1 MSLRPYQQ
9 RIVDTIMNELAHYNK
24 PFVVS
29 AMQGCLA
36 GDTRVL
42 TPQGYIA
49 VKDLHE
55 GDLVGS
61 WNGET
66 VEWNRISC
74 KSITSSSLKPKPMLS
89 FSYDTFMHILSEKD
103 SDPNK
108 ESESCIS
115 PKRKDVLFEGV
126 RGGDEE
132 NSNQSKSPSDGRK
145 EGSIRVKTT
154 YDHRFLYDGKYY
166 PLYQLI
172 WGSLEESQRVQLE
185 LLCKQYGAPLNYTFE
200 RGVSCWDNAPSEGCE
215 GVSSDSDG
223 WADSKSASH
232 SSTELHSESIK
243 QAHSESYQWDKNRQP
258 SIESGMGNPIRTGRT
273 YAEDWTLDKGKVRG
287 HARSTR
293 RSEDNDGRPVNMV
306 MERMGEAIQGC
317 KIDQIK
323 SKNIQRLVIRKQQ
336 KIQPVDHQTAKKCY
350 QESFQLSAIQVHE
363 AEDYYS
369 LSVENC
375 HTYII
380 EGGFPTHNSG
390 KSWMIA
396 EVAKQVGKCLVLC
409 MNKELVEQDAEKIRA
424 VGAECSIYS
433 ASCGEK
439 VISNITVATIGSI
452 YKVPKY
458 CMGFDL
464 VIVDECFFAGTKVD
478 GKNIEDYKV
487 GDVVRSYNFAAGK
500 IEKKRVSRV
509 IRKKS
514 PEKMYCIKVSG
525 RSIISTGNHQH
536 YTSSGW
542 KRADEIKE
550 GDIIYETTNDRTSA
564 LFDLRENNQTAR
576 HEPEPAKTVLPKRK
590 NVLLDYVREGGY
602 RQSLIAKTKRPQSQK
617 QKTGSDTKTITNKKN
632 KGGST
637 YMDYAPRAK
646 RGERKTQRAT
656 KDSLESAGQGMD
668 ARSCNTNG
676 ATKGHWV
683 SHLLQSRLGECVR
696 NDCNRTRRAKPQ
708 RADGKNKR
716 QKEDEVIREL
726 RVDGVEILERK
737 DYGRLGLSDNGDY
750 VYCISVEDNH
760 NFFANGVLTHNCDAA
775 PVDKK
780 DSMYMKL
787 FSQIRKPVIGLTGT
801 AFRTAYNYSR
811 LKNGDVVQSTVIK
824 SLDGFKFWGKVIDG
838 VGYQELLD
846 EKFLSPIQYYV
857 EDTNMSML
865 RVNSTGLDYTEDSLE
880 KYGGANRMRLV
891 QVVRGAVDVWK
902 CKRVLVAVPNIEEA
916 ECVAEMLRADG
927 VRAESLHSQMSKK
940 ERTRIVEHFK
950 DGQIKVVVQ
959 VLILNV
965 GFDLPA
971 LDCVIFARPSLSLRI
986 WCQFVARGIRLDP
999 DDKAKTCKCI
1009 DMGGMIKLY
1018 GRIEDVK
1025 VKGGRVIGTHGYIS
1039 DKILNKVNVSEMAR
1053 RFN

>member
-9 RIVDTIMNELAHYNK
+9 RIVDDAMDELAHHNK
-24 PFVVS
+24 PFVIS

-42 TPQGYIA
+42 TPQGYTPI
-49 VKDLHE
+49 KDLHE

-66 VEWNRISC
+66 IEWNRILC

-89 FSYDTFMHILSEKD
+89 FSYDTFMHLLSEKD

-108 ESESCIS
+108 KSESRIS
-115 PKRKDVLFEGV
+115 PKRKDVLLEGV
-126 RGGDEE
+126 RDGDEE
-132 NSNQSKSPSDGRK
+132 DFNQSKIANGVEK
-145 EGSIRVKTT
+145 EGSIHIKTT

-185 LLCKQYGAPLNYTFE
+185 LLCKQYGTPLNYTFE
-200 RGVSCWDNAPSEGCE
+200 RGISCWDNAPSEGCE
-215 GVSSDSDG
+215 WISSNGDG
-223 WADSKSASH
+223 WADGKSASH
-232 SSTELHSESIK
+232 SSTELHSEPIK
-243 QAHSESYQWDKNRQP
+243 QTNSESYQWNKNRRP
-258 SIESGMGNPIRTGRT
+258 SIESGMGNPIGTSRT
-273 YAEDWTLDKGKVRG
+273 YAEDGTLDKGEVRG
-287 HARSTR
+287 HARGAQC
-293 RSEDNDGRPVNMV
+293 SEDNDGRPVDMV
-306 MERMGEAIQGC
+306 MGRMGEAIKGC
-317 KIDQIK
+317 KIEQIK
-323 SKNIQRLVIRKQQ
+323 SKNIQRLVVRKQQ
-336 KIQPVDHQTAKKCY
+336 KIQPVDHQTTKECY
-350 QESFQLSAIQVHE
+350 QEPYQLSSIQVHE

-396 EVAKQVGKCLVLC
+396 EVAKRVGKCLILC

-452 YKVPKY
+452 YKHPEY
-458 CMGFDL
+458 CQHFNL
-464 VIVDECFFAGTKVD
+464 VIVDE
-478 GKNIEDYKV
+478 
-487 GDVVRSYNFAAGK
+487 
-500 IEKKRVSRV
+500 
-509 IRKKS
+509 
-514 PEKMYCIKVSG
+514 
-525 RSIISTGNHQH
+525 
-536 YTSSGW
+536 
-542 KRADEIKE
+542 AD
-550 GDIIYETTNDRTSA
+550 
-564 LFDLRENNQTAR
+564 Q
-576 HEPEPAKTVLPKRK
+576 V
-590 NVLLDYVREGGY
+590 
-602 RQSLIAKTKRPQSQK
+602 
-617 QKTGSDTKTITNKKN
+617 
-632 KGGST
+632 
-637 YMDYAPRAK
+637 
-646 RGERKTQRAT
+646 
-656 KDSLESAGQGMD
+656 
-668 ARSCNTNG
+668 
-676 ATKGHWV
+676 
-683 SHLLQSRLGECVR
+683 
-696 NDCNRTRRAKPQ
+696 
-708 RADGKNKR
+708 
-716 QKEDEVIREL
+716 
-726 RVDGVEILERK
+726 
-737 DYGRLGLSDNGDY
+737 
-750 VYCISVEDNH
+750 
-760 NFFANGVLTHNCDAA
+760 

-787 FSQIRKPVIGLTGT
+787 FRQIKKPVVGWTGT

-824 SLDGFKFWGKVIDG
+824 SLDNFNFWGKVVGG
-838 VGYQELLD
+838 VTYQELLD
-846 EKFLSPIQYYV
+846 EEFISPIQYYV

-891 QVVRGAVDVWK
+891 QVVHGAVEAWK
-902 CKRVLVAVPNIEEA
+902 CKRVLVTVPNIEEA

-940 ERTRIVEHFK
+940 ERTRIVERFK

-999 DDKAKTCKCI
+999 DDKTKTCKCI

-1025 VKGGRVIGTHGYIS
+1025 VKGGKVIGTHGYIS